1 MTIRNL
7 LMGPNVRRVAVVW
20 GYTRLI
26 VVMSALGML
35 SGDAALA
42 QRSLASVL
50 LPSDTTGV
58 RKTKVASSGFLR
70 GQMANDRVFAARV
83 EKRFELKKMFRDRGI
98 AWPAEEI
105 FFRSFKR
112 ERVLELWVRPVGQE
126 TFVLLKSYEVCAL
139 TGKPGPKRRQGDL
152 QTPEGFYHIE
162 NFNPQSDYHLSMRVN
177 YPNLSDRILGIGSL
191 GGDIYIH
198 GSCKS
203 AGCLAVNDE
212 NIKEIYWLA
221 VEARDHGQRR
231 IPVHIFPTRL
241 TAGSLQQLIRI
252 YEKEPELGAFWTS
265 LKPGYDFFEQNH
277 TLPVVSV
284 SKRGAYRYAHIHG
297 DDLLGQPT
305 ADGAAQ
311 N

>member
-1 MTIRNL
+1 M
-7 LMGPNVRRVAVVW
+7 VW

-26 VVMSALGML
+26 VVMCALSVL
-35 SGDAALA
+35 SGEVAFA

-50 LPSDTTGV
+50 LPSDTTGI
-58 RKTKVASSGFLR
+58 RKSAKAASSGFIR
-70 GQMANDRVFAARV
+70 NQMANDRVFAARV
-83 EKRFELKKMFRDRGI
+83 EKRFELKKMFRERGI
-98 AWPAEEI
+98 AWPAGEI

-112 ERVLELWVRPVGQE
+112 ERTLELWVRPVGQE

-152 QTPEGFYHIE
+152 QTPEGFYYIE

-177 YPNLSDRILGIGSL
+177 YPNRSDQIMGIGEL

-203 AGCLAVNDE
+203 AGCLAVTDD

-221 VEARDHGQRR
+221 IEARDHGQRR

-241 TAGSLQQLIRI
+241 TEGALQQLVSI
-252 YEKEPELGAFWTS
+252 YEKQPELGAFWKN
-265 LKPGYDFFEQNH
+265 LKHGYDFFEQNH
-277 TLPVVSV
+277 VLPVVTV
-284 SKRGAYRYAHIHG
+284 SKQGAYRFAHIDGHE
-297 DDLLGQPT
+297 LLGKPVS
-305 ADGAAQ
+305 ADGSAS